1 MMWCHLLANNA
12 SPNLLLAV
20 GLYQRDDHVTLYTVS
35 SRTAQS
41 TSLLSPISSGDI
53 YFPSLTKEEEKEE
66 ESHHRRTLVRS
77 WNQGLCSDG
86 VAFAIDILSRLIELL
101 SSGDVLSSDE
111 DNILLTKILPSL
123 ASSICLIP
131 SCIPTLSSKYAME
144 LLPLVTRCA
153 KLIDKILPSK
163 DKSNLVELKEGN
175 WTISVDS
182 SGDSQDVTDS
192 FEEYVVCFKR
202 SEMDET
208 ASANHTS
215 YRGTSANNDCSIIGS
230 SCGTHIHFVEEW
242 CSKSLEEGSLSSFN
256 EYEKSSKASYVIDA
270 RINLDGKKFTGDR
283 HSTEGS
289 TERVIGRLKSS
300 ATEGQSKGEDFTKQ
314 LIQTEYL
321 LCLAA
326 GHLSSILC
334 AQTSLSDIDK
344 TKESSVVE
352 EPLESLLSTSS
363 ILSRGTLDR
372 DGSTVRCAIDSIWD
386 RCRSSETHSNLVE
399 QWVSSIRIEF
409 VSMPRICHYCN
420 KHILTIKT
428 ALSKT
433 LFISSYLQQPMYHR
447 QKKI

>member
-1 MMWCHLLANNA
+1 M
-12 SPNLLLAV
+12 
-20 GLYQRDDHVTLYTVS
+20 
-35 SRTAQS
+35 
-41 TSLLSPISSGDI
+41 
-53 YFPSLTKEEEKEE
+53 
-66 ESHHRRTLVRS
+66 
-77 WNQGLCSDG
+77 
-86 VAFAIDILSRLIELL
+86 AFAIDILSRLIELL

-163 DKSNLVELKEGN
+163 DKSNFVELKEGN

-192 FEEYVVCFKR
+192 FKEYVLCFKR
-202 SEMDET
+202 SETDET

-242 CSKSLEEGSLSSFN
+242 CSKSSFN
-256 EYEKSSKASYVIDA
+256 EYEKSSKESYVIDA

-289 TERVIGRLKSS
+289 TERVIGRFKSS

-334 AQTSLSDIDK
+334 SQTSHSDIDK
-344 TKESSVVE
+344 IKESSVVE

-386 RCRSSETHSNLVE
+386 RCRCASETHSNLVE

-420 KHILTIKT
+420 KHILTINT
-428 ALSKT
+428 AE
-433 LFISSYLQQPMYHR
+433 
-447 QKKI
+447 